1 MKKKLIE
8 ISNKMEEL
16 NIKNKKLKDHIELY
30 NQAKTGF
37 MNIYTICSIFIVSLS
52 VGTILLSYIIPS
64 YIMGYLALLANSISL
79 SFLIYLISE
88 NKTNLKVMEK
98 INLNKLKI
106 ELKKQEKQINTYDNE
121 YKKIVETVMLGD
133 DI

>member
-1 MKKKLIE
+1 MKKELIE

-16 NIKNKKLKDHIELY
+16 NIKNEKLKNHIELY
-30 NQAKTGF
+30 NKAKSGF
-37 MNIYTICSIFIVSLS
+37 MNIYTICSIFIFSLS
-52 VGTILLSYIIPS
+52 IGTILLTYIVPS
-64 YIMGYLALLANSISL
+64 YIMGYLALLTNSISL

-98 INLNKLKI
+98 LNLNKIKIKLK
-106 ELKKQEKQINTYDNE
+106 EQEKEINSYDNE

>member
-1 MKKKLIE
+1 MKKELIE

-16 NIKNKKLKDHIELY
+16 NIKNEKLRNHIELY
-30 NQAKTGF
+30 NKAKNGF
-37 MNIYTICSIFIVSLS
+37 MNIYTICSIFIFSLS
-52 VGTILLSYIIPS
+52 IGTILLTYIVPS
-64 YIMGYLALLANSISL
+64 YIMGYLALLTNSISL

-98 INLNKLKI
+98 LNLNKIKIKLK
-106 ELKKQEKQINTYDNE
+106 EQEKEINSYDNE

>member
-30 NQAKTGF
+30 NQAKNGF

-52 VGTILLSYIIPS
+52 IGTILLTYIIPS

-88 NKTNLKVMEK
+88 NKTNLKVMGK

-106 ELKKQEKQINTYDNE
+106 ELNKHEKQINKYDNE